1 VQNLIRVFTGCVLS
15 SNLTVYPTPSPSFTP
30 SSSATRCATAIAATR
45 RGCVTTHTRPPSHQ
59 PASCT
64 YCGICV
70 VLPQPVDPTRMT
82 VVKVLRAYLRT
93 RFRRPAA
100 EFAEGASAQKFVAV
114 AVDGQALALLRQRH
128 PAIFVEHLKQNRG
141 RQQPSRTQRGARALT
156 RNDPSLSLSLSAP
169 PLTQPGRKKPRAVMR
184 GREQEQVIRR
194 RSSALFRFEACAAAA
209 GCHGALAI
217 GGGACAR
224 VCCKQPSRA
233 RATSHPAIQVE
244 RKRSVF
250 L

>member
-1 VQNLIRVFTGCVLS
+1 
-15 SNLTVYPTPSPSFTP
+15 
-30 SSSATRCATAIAATR
+30 
-45 RGCVTTHTRPPSHQ
+45 
-59 PASCT
+59 
-64 YCGICV
+64 
-70 VLPQPVDPTRMT
+70 MT
-82 VVKVLRAYLRT
+82 VVKALRAYLRT
-93 RFRRPAA
+93 RFRRPVA
-100 EFAEGASAQKFVAV
+100 EFAGGASAQKFVAV

-128 PAIFVEHLKQNRG
+128 PTIFVEHLKQDRG
-141 RQQPSRTQRGARALT
+141 RQQPSRSQRGARALT

-209 GCHGALAI
+209 GLPRGACHRRR
-217 GGGACAR
+217 ACAR
-224 VCCKQPSRA
+224 VCCNNLV
-233 RATSHPAIQVE
+233 RATSHPAIQVV